1 VFAQSD
7 ARTRADSLVRDGDLA
22 ANDSRPRAAID
33 AYERAIAVD
42 PSRRVAL
49 LPRLGPQ
56 YLWSDAPRQA
66 ARLFTDYLATNPT
79 SCETKLDLGLA
90 LSWANELDAAT
101 RDLRHGRDE
110 LSVRAWAG
118 ATRCRSRSAV
128 GQPFLGRRAAVS
140 CRAGDGNDG
149 DREQAAIGLAYVRL
163 ARAEPRAALALADS
177 LLATGSHDPS
187 LIEARIMALADSAR

>member
-1 VFAQSD
+1 MSAAAIYRSTLTVFACGALAAFSPRHVFAQSD

-49 LPRLGPQ
+49 LPRLGRQ
-56 YLWSDAPRQA
+56 DLWSDAPRQA

-90 LSWANELDAAT
+90 LSWANELDAAARVD
-101 RDLRHGRDE
+101 RDGTL
-110 LSVRAWAG
+110 VRID
-118 ATRCRSRSAV
+118 
-128 GQPFLGRRAAVS
+128 RRA
-140 CRAGDGNDG
+140 RA
-149 DREQAAIGLAYVRL
+149 
-163 ARAEPRAALALADS
+163 
-177 LLATGSHDPS
+177 
-187 LIEARIMALADSAR
+187 